1 MYARSFIALP
11 SLTAGAPRGE
21 DAAPAPPLAQAAADP
36 KYATYA
42 EPSTAWHLYGG
53 FGFGAADGK
62 YGDVL
67 EKPLQWEIRIAKQSD
82 SGKWRFGAGLQF
94 GSMDPADDP
103 NIDPDKRDEWLAPD
117 KEWARL
123 ETSIFVRRVFSPQ
136 ARLRPYAELRL
147 GIERIHP
154 RSVLFYN
161 KPPEGL
167 EPGDSPTY
175 AANGVGGTIQAGF
188 EYSLGKTLSLDV
200 SAWGTYYKTGFS
212 LAMMSI
218 SMDSCVSNQVPID
231 ASRYRELVESQS
243 QLLPSTQW
251 MSELAKLDGFPVRSD
266 TTTSVMGKSFKSWQE
281 IVSSENQ
288 SAPAGTYAPPADYA
302 VKAFDPLGQGARPR
316 RGSRN

>member
-1 MYARSFIALP
+1 MKRNTTSHSLPIALLVVLP
-11 SLTAGAPRGE
+11 SLAAGAPRGE
-21 DAAPAPPLAQAAADP
+21 DAARAESAAPAPAPTPTPSAVPSLAQAAAGT
-36 KYATYA
+36 KYAVYA
-42 EPSTAWHLYGG
+42 DPSTAWHLYGG

-67 EKPLQWEIRIAKQSD
+67 EKPLQWEIRIARQSQ

-103 NIDPDKRDEWLAPD
+103 NIDPDARDEWLAPD

-123 ETSIFVRRVFSPQ
+123 ETSIFARRVFSPQ

-175 AANGVGGTIQAGF
+175 AANGIGGTIQAGF
-188 EYSLGKTLSLDV
+188 E
-200 SAWGTYYKTGFS
+200 
-212 LAMMSI
+212 
-218 SMDSCVSNQVPID
+218 
-231 ASRYRELVESQS
+231 
-243 QLLPSTQW
+243 
-251 MSELAKLDGFPVRSD
+251 
-266 TTTSVMGKSFKSWQE
+266 
-281 IVSSENQ
+281 
-288 SAPAGTYAPPADYA
+288 
-302 VKAFDPLGQGARPR
+302 
-316 RGSRN
+316 